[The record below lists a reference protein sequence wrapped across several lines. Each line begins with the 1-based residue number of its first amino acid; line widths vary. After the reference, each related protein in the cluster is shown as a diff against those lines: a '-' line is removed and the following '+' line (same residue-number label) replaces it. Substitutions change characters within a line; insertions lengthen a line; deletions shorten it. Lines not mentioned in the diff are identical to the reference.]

1 MQFLEYGGLP
11 SSRPVVVPVCSFQ
24 RSFQCEAS
32 CSRPSV
38 RHPVVVPVC
47 GILQLSQCAL
57 SCSRPSKQYKA
68 IVPVCSILQSSL
80 CAVSSLQHP
89 VCGILLSSQC
99 AASCSHP
106 SVRHSVV
113 VPVWGICVVSLVRP
127 PQCLISP
134 GVSRSAIVPLARLF
148 PPFFQTITQELR
160 VRVHCACFRGLLFY
174 ILGRFTDN

>member
-1 MQFLEYGGLP
+1 MRHP
-11 SSRPVVVPVCSFQ
+11 AVVPVCGILQLS
-24 RSFQCEAS
+24 QCAAS
-32 CSRPSV
+32 NSRPRV